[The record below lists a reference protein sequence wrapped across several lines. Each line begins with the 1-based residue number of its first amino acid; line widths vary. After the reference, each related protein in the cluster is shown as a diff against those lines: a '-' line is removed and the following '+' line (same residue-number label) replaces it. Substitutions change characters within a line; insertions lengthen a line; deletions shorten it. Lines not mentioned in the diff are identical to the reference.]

1 MTVTILMA
9 TFNGAKYVAE
19 QLDSILV
26 QTHQDWALII
36 RDDLSTDQ
44 TPSILQKYADA
55 DSRIKILSGK
65 GQHGSATLNF
75 SALFDYAYKH
85 PAPYVMFAD
94 QDDIWH
100 KNKIE
105 HSLQFI
111 QAQEQSAPASQPIL
125 VYGALEYVDTQ
136 ANVIPQELKMPE
148 ALDINMLLTEN
159 HAYGCTMMLNRALV
173 EQVIRIPE
181 SAENHDYWIALVA
194 CALGKAVLNPE
205 KLISY
210 RQHLNNASGNV
221 HRNRFS
227 SRFNR
232 YVKRVDFLLPVFV
245 KNYRMTTAFYR
256 QYKGSLDEDIKQLIS
271 GYIQAYKSDILSLM
285 IFMARNNFRK
295 LGRMQTL
302 AHYYTLLHLRRKV
315 LRRV

>member
-9 TFNGAKYVAE
+9 TFNGAKYVAA
-19 QLDSILV
+19 QLDSIIA

-44 TPSILQKYADA
+44 TPFIIQRYAEA
-55 DSRIKILSGK
+55 DSRIKVLSDKGK
-65 GQHGSATLNF
+65 HGSATLNF
-75 SALFDYAYKH
+75 SVLFDYAYKH

-100 KNKIE
+100 ENKIE
-105 HSLQFI
+105 HSLKFI
-111 QAQEQSAPASQPIL
+111 REQEQTASALQPIL
-125 VYGALEYVDTQ
+125 VYGALEYVDAE

-173 EQVIRIPE
+173 ERIICIPE
-181 SAENHDYWIALVA
+181 TAENHDYWVALVA

-210 RQHLNNASGNV
+210 RQHAENASGNV
-221 HRNRFS
+221 HRNRLS

-245 KNYRMTTAFYR
+245 KNYIMIESFYR
-256 QYKGSLDEDIKQLIS
+256 QYRGSLEAKVSQLIS
-271 GYIQAYKSDILSLM
+271 GYIRAYKSNLLSLM
-285 IFMARNNFRK
+285 IFMARNRFRK

-302 AHYYTLLHLRRKV
+302 AHYYTVLQLRRKV
-315 LRRV
+315 LERV

>member
-9 TFNGAKYVAE
+9 TFNGAKYVEA
-19 QLDSILV
+19 QLDSILA

-44 TPSILQKYADA
+44 TPSIIQKYAEA
-55 DSRIKILSGK
+55 ESRIKVLSDN

-100 KNKIE
+100 KNKVA

-111 QAQEQSAPASQPIL
+111 QAQEQTASASQPIL
-125 VYGALEYVDTQ
+125 VYGALEYVDAK
-136 ANVIPQELKMPE
+136 ANVIHQELKMPP
-148 ALDINMLLTEN
+148 ALDISMLLTGN
-159 HAYGCTMMLNRALV
+159 HAYGCTMTLNRALV
-173 EQVIRIPE
+173 EQIIQIPE
-181 SAENHDYWIALVA
+181 TAENHDYWVALVA
-194 CALGKAVLNPE
+194 CAFGKAVLNPE
-205 KLISY
+205 ILISY
-210 RQHLNNASGNV
+210 RQHLDNASGNL
-221 HRNRFS
+221 HRSRLS
-227 SRFNR
+227 SRYNR

-245 KNYRMTTAFYR
+245 NNYIMIQAFYR
-256 QYKGSLDEDIKQLIS
+256 QYKGSLEGQVSQLIS
-271 GYIQAYKSDILSLM
+271 GYLKAYKSNPLSLM
-285 IFMARNNFRK
+285 LFMARNRFRK

-302 AHYYTLLHLRRKV
+302 AHYYTVLQLRRKV
-315 LRRV
+315 LERL